1 MKAAVFSLGSQ
12 SSAMTVDA
20 LQKHFE
26 QVDSISLK
34 DLEVGL
40 GEAGKRRVLY
50 QGKPLPTYD
59 CVYAK
64 GSYRYATFLRSITET
79 LKSTTY
85 MPLSPDSFVVA
96 HDKILTHLA
105 LQNHNVPMPAT
116 YLVSSA
122 KAGKK
127 LLTEVNYPIVMK
139 FPHGTQG
146 IGVMVADSFGSASSM
161 LDALIALRQPFLIQE
176 FIDTGGVD
184 VRAFV
189 VGNEVV
195 ASVKRTAA
203 IGEVRSNVHMGGV
216 GKSHP
221 LDTHTRRVA
230 IDAAKAV
237 GAEICAVDIL
247 EGAKGPLVIEANVS
261 PGLQGITETT
271 AIDVAEKIAEYLIR
285 KTREFK
291 EKGKEKQAT
300 EVVETLE
307 EGGHGMQIIAH
318 PNFRADRILLPKL
331 VSDITGFTEIDE
343 LVMKIEKG
351 KVTIERL

>member
-1 MKAAVFSLGSQ
+1 MKAAVFSLGST
-12 SSAMTVDA
+12 SSQMTVEA
-20 LQKHFE
+20 MQSHFE
-26 QVDSISLK
+26 QVDAISLK

-40 GEAGKRRVLY
+40 GEHGKRRVLY

-105 LQNHNVPMPAT
+105 LQNHNVPMPTT
-116 YLVSSA
+116 YLISSA

-189 VGNEVV
+189 IGNEVV

-203 IGEVRSNVHMGGV
+203 IGEVRANVHMGGV
-216 GKSHP
+216 GKPYP
-221 LDTHTRRVA
+221 LDTYARRVA
-230 IDAAKAV
+230 IDAAKAI
-237 GAEICAVDIL
+237 GAEICAVDLL
-247 EGAKGPLVIEANVS
+247 EGAKGPLVIETNVS
-261 PGLQGITETT
+261 PGLQGIMETT
-271 AIDVAEKIAEYLIR
+271 QINLAETIASYLER
-285 KTREFK
+285 RTKEFK
-291 EKGKEKQAT
+291 DRGKEKQAT
-300 EVVETLE
+300 EMVGSLDD
-307 EGGHGMQIIAH
+307 GGHGMQVITH

-331 VSDITGFTEIDE
+331 VTDITGFTEIDE

-351 KVTIERL
+351 RVTIERL